1 MPGKSHI
8 SGKMERKQV
17 KSEIGC
23 LQWLES
29 DMLFKL
35 NSRRCSPYLPPE
47 AESTQ
52 SHVLWSRQC
61 GVVRRGKARHGIMWY
76 STLCYGTVRYGTVSS
91 GEGQVGQP

>member
-52 SHVLWSRQC
+52 RATCCGAGSVVWY
-61 GVVRRGKARHGIMWY
+61 GVVRHGMA
-76 STLCYGTVRYGTVSS
+76 
-91 GEGQVGQP
+91 